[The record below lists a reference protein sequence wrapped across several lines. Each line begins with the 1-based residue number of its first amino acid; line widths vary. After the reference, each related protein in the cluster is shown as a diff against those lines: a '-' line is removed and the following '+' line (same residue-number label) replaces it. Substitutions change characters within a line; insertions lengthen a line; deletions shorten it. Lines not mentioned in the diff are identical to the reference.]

1 MTVDVSS
8 RFFVLESLIKYRR
21 VSAYDLA
28 KHAPFAVSTIYYML
42 ERLRDEGYAEK
53 AEEYYIPTFK
63 AVLEYY
69 KLKGCDGYLLKAV
82 ATIVGPHLVHYID
95 QVELCAALHRLA
107 TAGVEAKTP
116 AAAIMEY
123 FNGKLD
129 VKGLLSAGPEF
140 RKFVALVLASAG
152 AKVDGDH
159 VGIFTGGIFVGF
171 CRRCGLVATSCRD
184 IRL

>member
-1 MTVDVSS
+1 VSS
-8 RFFVLESLIKYRR
+8 RLFVLEILVKYGR

-28 KHAPFAVSTIYYML
+28 KHAPFASSTIYYML
-42 ERLRDEGYAEK
+42 EKLRDEGYAEK
-53 AEEYYIPTFK
+53 AEGYYIPTFK

-69 KLKGCDGYLLKAV
+69 KLKGCDGYLVKAV
-82 ATIVGPHLVHYID
+82 ATMVGSRLVQYIS
-95 QVELCAALHRLA
+95 QWELCAALHRVA

-116 AAAIMEY
+116 AAAVMEY

-140 RKFVALVLASAG
+140 RRFVALVFAG
-152 AKVDGDH
+152 AGAEVDGDH
-159 VGIFTGGIFVGF
+159 LGILTGGVFVGF
-171 CRRCGLVATSCRD
+171 CRRCGLVATPCRD